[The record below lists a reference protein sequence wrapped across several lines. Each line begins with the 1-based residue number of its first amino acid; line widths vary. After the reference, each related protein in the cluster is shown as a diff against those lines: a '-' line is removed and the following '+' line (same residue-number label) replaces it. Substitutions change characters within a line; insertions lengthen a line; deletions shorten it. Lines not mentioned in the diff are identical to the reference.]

1 MTNIDKLKVGTKG
14 RIAKVV
20 GNSPLTRRL
29 SALGCIPGIE
39 LQVTGQAPFGDPIV
53 IQFRGTSMAIR
64 RKDASAIY
72 VEV

>member
-1 MTNIDKLKVGTKG
+1 MTNIDKLKVGSKG
-14 RIAKVV
+14 TIVKVV
-20 GNSPLTRRL
+20 GNTPLNRRL
-29 SALGCIPGIE
+29 SALGCIPGT
-39 LQVTGQAPFGDPIV
+39 LLHVTGQAPLGDPIV